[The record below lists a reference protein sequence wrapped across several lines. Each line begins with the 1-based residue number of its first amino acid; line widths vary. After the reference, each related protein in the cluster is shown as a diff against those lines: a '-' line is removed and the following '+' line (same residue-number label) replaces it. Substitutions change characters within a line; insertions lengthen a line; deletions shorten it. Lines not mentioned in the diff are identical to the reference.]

1 MNNTMLMKPLERLIR
16 WIPQAFGIKAATM
29 KPAMAAVAMLA
40 TLLLA
45 PPAMAGVVVIAHAN
59 MHKLDQPTVQRIY
72 TGKVIEVG
80 GISVTPIN
88 MHAGQPLRQRFLSD
102 YLQQTDD
109 AYVAYWTVR
118 RYVGK
123 GAPPRELNS
132 VADVISYV
140 QNTPGAVA
148 YLDEADVLPS
158 MNVVLRK

>member
-1 MNNTMLMKPLERLIR
+1 MKRFKRFLCAAGLLGLIL
-16 WIPQAFGIKAATM
+16 WGS
-29 KPAMAAVAMLA
+29 
-40 TLLLA
+40 
-45 PPAMAGVVVIAHAN
+45 PAMAGVVVVAHAN
-59 MHKLDQPTVQRIY
+59 MHKLDLPTLQRIY
-72 TGKVIEVG
+72 TGKVIEVAG
-80 GISVTPIN
+80 VSVAPVN
-88 MHAGQPLRQRFLSD
+88 LRAGQALRQRFLAD

-123 GAPPRELNS
+123 GVPPRELPT

-148 YLDEADVLPS
+148 YLDEADVPAS

>member
-1 MNNTMLMKPLERLIR
+1 MNKNTMLTMRLR
-16 WIPQAFGIKAATM
+16 AWRKAALLPLM
-29 KPAMAAVAMLA
+29 AMLA
-40 TLLLA
+40 MLLHA
-45 PPAMAGVVVIAHAN
+45 APAMAGVVVVAHAN
-59 MHKLDQPTVQRIY
+59 VHKLDQATLQRIY

-80 GISVTPIN
+80 GVSVAPIN
-88 MHAGQPLRQRFLSD
+88 LRAGQPLRQRFLSD

-123 GAPPRELNS
+123 GAPPRELAS

-148 YLDEADVLPS
+148 YLDEADVPAA

>member
-1 MNNTMLMKPLERLIR
+1 MKRLQR
-16 WIPQAFGIKAATM
+16 FLCAAWLLS
-29 KPAMAAVAMLA
+29 LA
-40 TLLLA
+40 LLA
-45 PPAMAGVVVIAHAN
+45 APAMAGVVVVAHAN
-59 MHKLDQPTVQRIY
+59 MHKLDLPTLQRIY

-80 GISVTPIN
+80 GVSVSPIN
-88 MHAGQPLRQRFLSD
+88 LKAGQPLRQRFLAD

-123 GAPPRELNS
+123 GVPPRELPT

-140 QNTPGAVA
+140 QSTPGAVA
-148 YLDEADVLPS
+148 YLDEADVPAS

>member
-1 MNNTMLMKPLERLIR
+1 MKRLQR
-16 WIPQAFGIKAATM
+16 FLCAAWLLS
-29 KPAMAAVAMLA
+29 LA
-40 TLLLA
+40 LLA
-45 PPAMAGVVVIAHAN
+45 APTMAGVVVVAHAN
-59 MHKLDQPTVQRIY
+59 MHKLDLPTLQRIY

-80 GISVTPIN
+80 GVSVAPVN
-88 MHAGQPLRQRFLSD
+88 LKAGQPLRQRFLAD

-123 GAPPRELNS
+123 GVPPRELPT

-140 QNTPGAVA
+140 QSTPGAVA
-148 YLDEADVLPS
+148 YLDEADVPAT

>member
-1 MNNTMLMKPLERLIR
+1 MKRLQR
-16 WIPQAFGIKAATM
+16 FLCAAWLLS
-29 KPAMAAVAMLA
+29 LA
-40 TLLLA
+40 LLA
-45 PPAMAGVVVIAHAN
+45 APAMAGVVVVAHAN
-59 MHKLDQPTVQRIY
+59 MHKLDLPTLQRIY

-80 GISVTPIN
+80 GVSVSPIN
-88 MHAGQPLRQRFLSD
+88 LRAGQPLRQRFLAD

-123 GAPPRELNS
+123 GVPPRELPT

-140 QNTPGAVA
+140 QSTPGAVA
-148 YLDEADVLPS
+148 YLDEADVPAS

>member
-1 MNNTMLMKPLERLIR
+1 MKRLQR
-16 WIPQAFGIKAATM
+16 FLCAAWLLS
-29 KPAMAAVAMLA
+29 LA
-40 TLLLA
+40 LLA
-45 PPAMAGVVVIAHAN
+45 APTMAGVVVVAHAN
-59 MHKLDQPTVQRIY
+59 MHKLDLPTLQRIY

-80 GISVTPIN
+80 GVSVAPVN
-88 MHAGQPLRQRFLSD
+88 LKAGQPLRQRFLAD

-123 GAPPRELNS
+123 GVPPRELPT

-140 QNTPGAVA
+140 QSTPGAVA
-148 YLDEADVLPS
+148 YLDESDVPAT

>member
-1 MNNTMLMKPLERLIR
+1 MKRLQR
-16 WIPQAFGIKAATM
+16 FLCAAWLLS
-29 KPAMAAVAMLA
+29 LA
-40 TLLLA
+40 LLA
-45 PPAMAGVVVIAHAN
+45 APAMAGVVVVAHAN
-59 MHKLDQPTVQRIY
+59 MHKLDLPTLQRIY

-80 GISVTPIN
+80 GVSVSPIN
-88 MHAGQPLRQRFLSD
+88 LRAGQPLRQRFLSD

-123 GAPPRELNS
+123 GVPPRELPT

-140 QNTPGAVA
+140 QSTPGAVA
-148 YLDEADVLPS
+148 YLDEADVPAS